1 MRLDLGAEG
10 AYERDP
16 EITILSSYEGLEAGN
31 VYIYSGKYHVIASDD
46 GINSAGGSSNGSDPG
61 SGGSTFRPGGGPGSG
76 QASGDYNIYV
86 SGGDIYVDCNGDG
99 LDSNGGLYLTGGT
112 ITVLSMRA
120 NGDNSPI
127 DAESKSVSGADI
139 TFTGS
144 WTFTPENSD
153 HDCPSKAFIDLDTG
167 AWYHEAVDYVL
178 NNSYFRGT
186 GKNIFEPDGDMT
198 RAMFVTVLSRI
209 EGIDSDNYTG
219 SAFDDVETGTW
230 YSPAVKWA
238 SEKGI
243 VLGINDNEFNPEGK
257 VTREQM
263 AAIMYRYAGYK
274 GIDISNVNTTKY
286 NSFSDTDEVSG
297 WAADAL
303 AWAADRGIINGM
315 GDGTISP
322 GRPSSRAQ
330 VAQIIRN
337 YCGRFAS

>member
-167 AWYHEAVDYVL
+167 AWYHEA
-178 NNSYFRGT
+178 
-186 GKNIFEPDGDMT
+186 
-198 RAMFVTVLSRI
+198 
-209 EGIDSDNYTG
+209 
-219 SAFDDVETGTW
+219 FDDVETGTW